1 MSGIARSPASAA
13 GAGSIIAD
21 PRDGQDTLRY
31 NLAAPM
37 PGTGTTAREILAAA
51 SPSGKLDRDVVA
63 VKFQGRTVDLHTPIQ
78 ANASELTPIRTGDV
92 AGLAVIRHST
102 AHVMADA
109 VQRLFPGTKVTIG
122 PAIEDGFYYD
132 FDKPGG
138 GFTEDDLRAIERT
151 MLEVIKK
158 DSSFRREVVSRDE
171 AKRMFSAMGETY
183 KLEIID
189 AIPPDEEVSIYK
201 HGVAPQEWV
210 DVCEGPHVPSTGFL
224 KAVKLTHVA
233 GAYWRG
239 DERNPMLQRIYGTA
253 FPSAEAL
260 EEHLKLLEQARQRDH
275 RKLGK
280 ELDLFMFDEVAPAM
294 PFFLPRGAVVYQKMI
309 DYLRGLYARYGYEEV
324 VTPQVYDPSLFRQS
338 GHLGHYN
345 ENMYRLWT
353 EDLVEK
359 HEKEAKLT
367 AGLREDAFALKPM
380 NCPGHCVIFGSRRR
394 SYRELPWR
402 VADFGRLHRY
412 ERGGVVH
419 GLARV
424 RSFSQ
429 DDAHIFCAEEQV
441 ATEIAGF
448 IALLGEVYR
457 AFSFERVDVK
467 LATRPPADKR
477 LGSDEEWDRSER
489 ALSDGLDRAGLKFDV
504 SPGEG
509 AFYGPKIEF
518 HVHDALKRSWQLGT
532 IQYDPSM
539 PSRFELSFVGDDGK
553 PHRPVMLHR
562 AIFGSLERF
571 FGVYLEHCGGNFPTW
586 LAPRQACILTVS
598 EKSDAYAYRVAERLR
613 AKGLRIDLDVSSDK
627 LGAKIRNAR
636 GVRYPYL
643 LVVGPKEAE
652 SDSVGVR
659 SRDAGELG
667 AMKVEELA
675 ARLLAEAAAPEEP
688 LAATANAKAG
698 GGAGT
703 ASAESIAQSTAD
715 GTTQTAAST
724 VAH

>member
-1 MSGIARSPASAA
+1 MTPA
-13 GAGSIIAD
+13 
-21 PRDGQDTLRY
+21 
-31 NLAAPM
+31 
-37 PGTGTTAREILAAA
+37 EILAAA
-51 SPSGKLDRDVVA
+51 GKLDPEIIA
-63 VKFQGRTVDLHTPIQ
+63 VKLHGRTVDLHTPVT
-78 ANASELTPIRTGDV
+78 ASAGELMPIRRNDPE
-92 AGLAVIRHST
+92 GLAVIRHST

-132 FDKPGG
+132 FAKSGAA
-138 GFTEDDLRAIERT
+138 FTDEDLRLIEQT
-151 MLEVIKK
+151 MVSVIKK
-158 DSSFRREVVSRDE
+158 DSPFRREVVTRDE
-171 AKRMFSAMGETY
+171 ARKMFSAMGETF

-189 AIPPDEEVSIYK
+189 AIPPDEEVSLYK
-201 HGVAPQEWV
+201 HGAAPEIWV
-210 DVCEGPHVPSTGFL
+210 DVCEGPHVPSTGYL
-224 KAVKLTHVA
+224 KAIKLTHVA

-253 FPSAEAL
+253 FPTAEAL

-294 PFFLPRGAVVYQKMI
+294 PFFLPRGAAVYQKMV
-309 DYLRGLYARYGYEEV
+309 DYVRALYARHGYEEV
-324 VTPQVYDPSLFRQS
+324 VTPQVFHPDLFRRS

-345 ENMYRLWT
+345 ENMYRVWT

-359 HEKEAKLT
+359 HAALPLSGSAGSVPASAGPVAAPSAARLA
-367 AGLREDAFALKPM
+367 AGLRDDAFAVKPM
-380 NCPGHCVIFGSRRR
+380 NCPSHCVIFGSRRR

-424 RSFSQ
+424 RSFCQ

-441 ATEIAGF
+441 ATEIERF
-448 IALLGEVYR
+448 IALLREVYT
-457 AFSFERVDVK
+457 AFGFVRVDVK
-467 LATRPPADKR
+467 LATRPPPDKR
-477 LGSDEEWDRSER
+477 LGADEVWDRAER
-489 ALSDGLDRAGLKFDV
+489 ALAEGLDRAGLKYE
-504 SPGEG
+504 STPGEG

-532 IQYDPSM
+532 IQYDPNL
-539 PSRFELSFVGDDGK
+539 PERFDLSFVGEDGK
-553 PHRPVMLHR
+553 AHRPVMLHR

-571 FGVYLEHCGGNFPTW
+571 FGVYLEHCGGNFPVW
-586 LAPRQACILTVS
+586 IAPRQAIVLTVS
-598 EKSDAYAYRVAERLR
+598 EKSDAYAKRVVEQLQAR
-613 AKGLRIDLDVSSDK
+613 GLRVDLDISSDK

-636 GVRYPYL
+636 GARYPYL

-652 SDSVGVR
+652 TSSVGVR

-667 AMKVEELA
+667 PMKVEELA
-675 ARLLAEAAAPEEP
+675 ARMA
-688 LAATANAKAG
+688 
-698 GGAGT
+698 
-703 ASAESIAQSTAD
+703 AESGFPVQPPPRSSPAD
-715 GTTQTAAST
+715 GGNPGVAAG
-724 VAH
+724 H